1 MFKKIL
7 IANRGEIACRIIR
20 TAKQMGIKT
29 VAVYSEADRDAR
41 HVVMADEAICIGG
54 APSSES
60 YLVID
65 KIIDAIQKSKAQAV
79 HPGYG
84 FLSEN
89 ASFARKLKAKGIAFI
104 GPGTLAINK
113 MGDKIES
120 KKLAEK
126 AGVNTIP
133 GHTEALKDTRQ
144 ALAVSKRVGF
154 PVMLKASAGGGG
166 KGMRIARN
174 EKEVREGF
182 EAAKREAKSSFGDD
196 RVFVEKY
203 IEQPRHIEIQ
213 ILADGHGNTVYLG
226 ERECSIQRRHQKVIE
241 EAPSPFIDEKTRRAM
256 GEQAV
261 VLARAVKYV
270 SAGTVEFI
278 VDAKR
283 NFYFLEMNTR
293 LQVEHPV
300 TEMITGLDLVE
311 WMIRIA
317 DGEKFPLSQEDIK
330 LTGWAIESRIYAEDP
345 FRGFLPSVGRLSRYV
360 APPENPH
367 VRVDTGVYE
376 GGEISIHYDPM
387 IAKLI
392 SYGKDRD
399 EAITHM
405 RQALDAFYIRGVSNN
420 IGFLAAVMAHPRFVK
435 GKLTT
440 NFIAD
445 EYGDIFDAADV
456 LHDDPNMLVAVAA
469 CLHRAYQE
477 RAASISGQCSGHE
490 RVVLNDW
497 RVLLQGKSFKA
508 RVVPVAAG
516 YDVSIEGASDSQ
528 EFHVRTDWQLGQ
540 PLFDAQINGHRII
553 MQVERN
559 GPAYSL
565 SHAGLGVDVLVL
577 NEMTASLYE
586 LMPEK
591 VVADTSRFLLS
602 PMPGLLMSLA
612 VKEGQMVSGG
622 DELAVIEAMKMENV
636 LKAERDAVVKTVHAT
651 PGDSLAVDQPIIE
664 FE

>member
-1 MFKKIL
+1 
-7 IANRGEIACRIIR
+7 
-20 TAKQMGIKT
+20 
-29 VAVYSEADRDAR
+29 
-41 HVVMADEAICIGG
+41 
-54 APSSES
+54 
-60 YLVID
+60 
-65 KIIDAIQKSKAQAV
+65 
-79 HPGYG
+79 
-84 FLSEN
+84 
-89 ASFARKLKAKGIAFI
+89 
-104 GPGTLAINK
+104 
-113 MGDKIES
+113 
-120 KKLAEK
+120 
-126 AGVNTIP
+126 
-133 GHTEALKDTRQ
+133 
-144 ALAVSKRVGF
+144 
-154 PVMLKASAGGGG
+154 
-166 KGMRIARN
+166 MRIARN

-516 YDVSIEGASDSQ
+516 YDVSIEGASDPQ